1 MKYVGPLYGKIGRR
15 TIPLKMSSTD
25 VDRLQE
31 QRNELL
37 EALEE
42 QEMFNEWLRVSD
54 PDDPFSLETMRHKMN
69 YCADLRKA
77 AITKA
82 KEPLP

>member
-1 MKYVGPLYGKIGRR
+1 MKYTGALYGKIGRR
-15 TIPLKMSSTD
+15 TIPLKMSSSD

-37 EALEE
+37 EALEMMNLVIGLTPIAGNKDAL
-42 QEMFNEWLRVSD
+42 QEACDIARAVI
-54 PDDPFSLETMRHKMN
+54 
-69 YCADLRKA
+69 A
-77 AITKA
+77 KA